1 MEIEMRLNGKVAVVT
16 GGGRGIGRAECLAL
30 AAAGA
35 SVVVN
40 DFGGA
45 ADGSGAAVGPADEV
59 ADEISALGGKAIPHY
74 GDVSQVKTGDE
85 LVQLALENFGQLDIL
100 INNAGILRDRMLHN
114 MSDAEWSS
122 VIDIHLSGTF
132 YTTRAAA
139 RIFRTQRSGVVVNT
153 GSESGLGSMGQ
164 ANYAAAKEG
173 IVGFTRTIARDLGRY
188 GCRANVIRPRAAS
201 RLTLSD
207 QLKDAIARA
216 KKSGERAPDIA
227 RIENWVPEGVA
238 TFVTWLCTDAAQEVN
253 GQDFVVSAEH
263 ISLMTQ
269 PQPTATVFTEEP
281 WTLDRL
287 DDLLPQSVTRGL
299 SNGFPAKASG

>member
-1 MEIEMRLNGKVAVVT
+1 MGLLDGKVAVVT
-16 GGGRGIGRAECLAL
+16 GAGAGLGRCHALAL
-30 AAAGA
+30 AAEGA

-40 DFGGA
+40 DLGTNRHG
-45 ADGSGAAVGPADEV
+45 DGKPARVADEV
-59 ADEISALGGKAIPHY
+59 VKEIKESGGKAAGNYDSVASVEGANNI
-74 GDVSQVKTGDE
+74 VWTAMRK
-85 LVQLALENFGQLDIL
+85 FGRLDIL
-100 INNAGILRDRMLHN
+100 VNNAGILRDRMLHN
-114 MSDAEWSS
+114 MSDDEWNS

-132 YTTRAAA
+132 YSTRAAA
-139 RIFRTQRSGVVVNT
+139 RVFREQRSGVVVST

-173 IVGFTRTIARDLGRY
+173 IAGFTRTIARDLGRY
-188 GCRANVIRPRAAS
+188 GCRANMIRPRAAS
-201 RLTLSD
+201 RLTMSD
-207 QLKDAIARA
+207 QLRDAIERA
-216 KKSGERAPDIA
+216 TKSGERAPDIA

-269 PQPTATVFTEEP
+269 PQPAATAFTEEP

-287 DDLLPQSVTRGL
+287 DGLLPRSVTRGL
-299 SNGFPAKASG
+299 SNGFPAKASQ

>member
-1 MEIEMRLNGKVAVVT
+1 
-16 GGGRGIGRAECLAL
+16 
-30 AAAGA
+30 
-35 SVVVN
+35 
-40 DFGGA
+40 
-45 ADGSGAAVGPADEV
+45 
-59 ADEISALGGKAIPHY
+59 
-74 GDVSQVKTGDE
+74 
-85 LVQLALENFGQLDIL
+85 
-100 INNAGILRDRMLHN
+100 
-114 MSDAEWSS
+114 
-122 VIDIHLSGTF
+122 
-132 YTTRAAA
+132 
-139 RIFRTQRSGVVVNT
+139 
-153 GSESGLGSMGQ
+153 MGQ

>member
-1 MEIEMRLNGKVAVVT
+1 MEIEMRLKGKVAVVT

-30 AAAGA
+30 AEAGA

-45 ADGSGAAVGPADEV
+45 ADGSGAAVGPADDV
-59 ADEISALGGKAIPHY
+59 ADEITALGGKAIPHY
-74 GDVSQVKTGDE
+74 GDISQAKTGDE
-85 LVQLALENFGQLDIL
+85 LVQLALDSFGQLDIL
-100 INNAGILRDRMLHN
+100 VNNAGILRDRMLHN
-114 MSDAEWSS
+114 MSDDEWSS

-132 YTTRAAA
+132 YSTRAAA
-139 RIFRTQRSGVVVNT
+139 RVFREQRSGVVINT

-269 PQPTATVFTEEP
+269 PSPTATVFTEEP

-299 SNGFPAKASG
+299 SNGFPAKAT